1 MIPYLKKKNVV
12 SIDILLSTITGYVV
26 LGFIDDIT
34 VPLLEC
40 YVSKKER
47 EILYHR
53 FMTKMMVWLIVVLFC
68 LRMEK
73 KFGV

>member
-40 YVSKKER
+40 YVSK
-47 EILYHR
+47 
-53 FMTKMMVWLIVVLFC
+53 
-68 LRMEK
+68 
-73 KFGV
+73 